1 MKKKGSQQRQQ
12 EFHKKFAIIIW
23 DTGIGT
29 CKSLLSAQATCMVGS
44 RTTLLE
50 IREKTCHD
58 VAELAQVPV
67 PPSPN
72 TNLQDVKLFSIYET
86 KQL

>member
-1 MKKKGSQQRQQ
+1 
-12 EFHKKFAIIIW
+12 
-23 DTGIGT
+23 
-29 CKSLLSAQATCMVGS
+29 MVGS

-50 IREKTCHD
+50 IRELTCHD

-67 PPSPN
+67 PPSPK
-72 TNLQDVKLFSIYET
+72 TNLQDIKLFSIYET